1 MLFSP
6 LLGLEVLGTRVEG
19 IVLVVEMRVTVNVT
33 QRVGSALFGVAQL
46 AESQPV
52 ATHWAALHPQEE
64 SRSCFAPV
72 LMRHHGHKAGA
83 KSLTLS
89 LPTRR

>member
-1 MLFSP
+1 MKPTPSASLRQVLFSP

-46 AESQPV
+46 AES
-52 ATHWAALHPQEE
+52 
-64 SRSCFAPV
+64 
-72 LMRHHGHKAGA
+72 
-83 KSLTLS
+83 
-89 LPTRR
+89 